1 MDAKFYIQILEEQLP
16 EIEEMMG
23 NNWRLQQDNDPKHT
37 SKLAKNFIQENVPAI
52 MDWPS
57 SSPDINPIENLW
69 GLVKRNVEKRK
80 PRNLEDLKVFMVEE
94 WEKIPQETIKN
105 LINSMK
111 NRYELILENNG
122 DRIGH

>member
-1 MDAKFYIQILEEQLP
+1 
-16 EIEEMMG
+16 
-23 NNWRLQQDNDPKHT
+23 
-37 SKLAKNFIQENVPAI
+37 
-52 MDWPS
+52 
-57 SSPDINPIENLW
+57 
-69 GLVKRNVEKRK
+69 
-80 PRNLEDLKVFMVEE
+80 MVEE

>member
-1 MDAKFYIQILEEQLP
+1 MDAKFYVQILEEQLP

-94 WEKIPQETIKN
+94 WENISDEVINN
-105 LINSMK
+105 LVRSMRTRCEEVIRLNGERINF
-111 NRYELILENNG
+111 
-122 DRIGH
+122 

>member
-1 MDAKFYIQILEEQLP
+1 
-16 EIEEMMG
+16 
-23 NNWRLQQDNDPKHT
+23 
-37 SKLAKNFIQENVPAI
+37 

-111 NRYELILENNG
+111 NRYELILENND